1 MKNKIKFPVVLM
13 LLCQLS
19 FTFAQTKKA
28 QPKAADAK
36 EVKAEE
42 NKEAEAPKTKTEE
55 LNAKVAELETANT
68 ELQSKIDTLTSE
80 ITTEEDA
87 ALEIQKKIAN
97 ITAMTEKISAEST
110 NILYLSEVAIDA
122 DAKANAVAS
131 YEKLTATK
139 EKLATESANL
149 KKELTEKTNAS
160 MQKRYE
166 LSDATYKINANAF
179 EIKKIK
185 NEIDAIAAQNSLL
198 TDSVS
203 QGDALITEAEL
214 LIPVEEQPTEGEEA
228 TEEKPAEENKAD
240 AAKAKKK

>member
-1 MKNKIKFPVVLM
+1 MKNKIKLFVVFM

-19 FTFAQTKKA
+19 FTFAQTKKT
-28 QPKAADAK
+28 QPKAVDTK
-36 EVKAEE
+36 EIKVEE
-42 NKEAEAPKTKTEE
+42 TTEAPKTKTEE
-55 LNAKVAELETANT
+55 LNAKVGELETANT
-68 ELQSKIDTLTSE
+68 ELQTKIDTLTTE

-87 ALEIQKKIAN
+87 SLEIQKKIAS
-97 ITAMTEKISAEST
+97 ITAMTEKINAEST

-139 EKLATESANL
+139 DKLATESANL
-149 KKELTEKTNAS
+149 KKELTEKTNTI

-166 LSDATYKINANAF
+166 LSDATYKINANTF

-198 TDSVS
+198 ADSVS

-214 LIPVEEQPTEGEEA
+214 LVPAEEQPAEDGEETA
-228 TEEKPAEENKAD
+228 NTAETEKAD
-240 AAKAKKK
+240 TTKKK

>member
-1 MKNKIKFPVVLM
+1 MKNKIKFLVVLT

-19 FTFAQTKKA
+19 FSFAQTKKTQA
-28 QPKAADAK
+28 KAADTK

-42 NKEAEAPKTKTEE
+42 APKTKTDE

-68 ELQSKIDTLTSE
+68 ELQTKIDTLTSE
-80 ITTEEDA
+80 ITTEENA
-87 ALEIQKKIAN
+87 ALEIQKKIAS

-122 DAKANAVAS
+122 DAKANAVTS

-139 EKLATESANL
+139 EKLATETANL
-149 KKELTEKTNAS
+149 KKELTEKTNAI

-214 LIPVEEQPTEGEEA
+214 LIPAEEQPAEGEEA
-228 TEEKPAEENKAD
+228 ENAKPAEENKAD
-240 AAKAKKK
+240 TSKAKKK

>member
-1 MKNKIKFPVVLM
+1 MKNKIKFLVVLM

-19 FTFAQTKKA
+19 FTFAQTKKTQA
-28 QPKAADAK
+28 KPAETK
-36 EVKAEE
+36 EVKVEE
-42 NKEAEAPKTKTEE
+42 PVVEAVKQTKTEE

-68 ELQSKIDTLTSE
+68 ELQAKIDTLTTE

-87 ALEIQKKIAN
+87 SLEIQKKIAS

-110 NILYLSEVAIDA
+110 SILYLSEVAIDS

-139 EKLATESANL
+139 EKLGTEASGL
-149 KKELTEKTNAS
+149 KKELTDKTNTI

-166 LSDATYKINANAF
+166 LSDATYKINANTF

-185 NEIDAIAAQNSLL
+185 NEVDAIATQNALL
-198 TDSVS
+198 ADSVS

-214 LIPVEEQPTEGEEA
+214 LIPAEEQPAEVSEE
-228 TEEKPAEENKAD
+228 TVEQPETKTK
-240 AAKAKKK
+240 

>member
-1 MKNKIKFPVVLM
+1 MKNKIKFLVVLT

-19 FTFAQTKKA
+19 FSFAQTKKT
-28 QPKAADAK
+28 Q
-36 EVKAEE
+36 VKAEE
-42 NKEAEAPKTKTEE
+42 AKEAPKTKTEE
-55 LNAKVAELETANT
+55 LNAKVAELETTNT
-68 ELQSKIDTLTSE
+68 ELQTKIDTLTSE

-122 DAKANAVAS
+122 DAKANAVTS

-149 KKELTEKTNAS
+149 KKELTEKTNAI

-166 LSDATYKINANAF
+166 LSDATYKINANTF

-214 LIPVEEQPTEGEEA
+214 LIPAEEQPAEGEEA
-228 TEEKPAEENKAD
+228 ENAKPAEENKAD
-240 AAKAKKK
+240 TSKAKKK

>member
-1 MKNKIKFPVVLM
+1 MKNKIKFLVVLM

-19 FTFAQTKKA
+19 FTFAQTKKTQA
-28 QPKAADAK
+28 KAVETK
-36 EVKAEE
+36 EVKVEE
-42 NKEAEAPKTKTEE
+42 PVETEKKTKTEE
-55 LNAKVAELETANT
+55 LNAKVAELEAANT
-68 ELQSKIDTLTSE
+68 ELQTKIDTLTNE

-87 ALEIQKKIAN
+87 SLEIQKKIAS

-110 NILYLSEVAIDA
+110 NILYLSEVAIDS

-139 EKLATESANL
+139 EKLGTEAAGL
-149 KKELTEKTNAS
+149 KKELTNKTNTI

-166 LSDATYKINANAF
+166 LSDATYKINANTF

-185 NEIDAIAAQNSLL
+185 NETDAIAAQNALL
-198 TDSVS
+198 ADSVS

-214 LIPVEEQPTEGEEA
+214 LIPAEEQPAEASEE
-228 TEEKPAEENKAD
+228 TVEQSGTKSK
-240 AAKAKKK
+240 

>member
-1 MKNKIKFPVVLM
+1 MKNKIKFLVVLT

-19 FTFAQTKKA
+19 FSFAQTKKTQA
-28 QPKAADAK
+28 KAADTK

-42 NKEAEAPKTKTEE
+42 AKEAPKTKTEE

-68 ELQSKIDTLTSE
+68 ELQTKIDTLTSE

-122 DAKANAVAS
+122 DAKANAVTS

-149 KKELTEKTNAS
+149 KKELTEKTNAI

-214 LIPVEEQPTEGEEA
+214 LIPAEEQPAEGEEA
-228 TEEKPAEENKAD
+228 ENAKPAEENKTD
-240 AAKAKKK
+240 TSKAKKK